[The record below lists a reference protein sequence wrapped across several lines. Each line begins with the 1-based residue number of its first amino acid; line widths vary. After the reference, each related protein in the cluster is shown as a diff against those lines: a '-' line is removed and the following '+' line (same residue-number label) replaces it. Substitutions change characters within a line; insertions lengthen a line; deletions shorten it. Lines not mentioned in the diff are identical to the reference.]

1 MDRFLALADAN
12 RRRII
17 EMLGAGPLSAGEI
30 GERFD
35 ISAPAV
41 SQHLKVLREA
51 GLVSVAVQ
59 GQRRIYRLDPDG
71 LDAFDDWVR
80 KVRGFWSAN
89 LDALERQLAKSES
102 TDETGE
108 TDDE

>member
-30 GERFD
+30 GERFE

-108 TDDE
+108 THDE

>member
-1 MDRFLALADAN
+1 MDRFLALADPN

-17 EMLGAGPLSAGEI
+17 EMLGEGPLAAGEI
-30 GERFD
+30 GERFA

-59 GQRRIYRLDPDG
+59 GQRRIYRLDPEG
-71 LDAFDDWVR
+71 LDEFDGWVR

-89 LDALERQLAKSES
+89 LDALERQLAKRDE
-102 TDETGE
+102 TAETGE
-108 TDDE
+108 RNDE